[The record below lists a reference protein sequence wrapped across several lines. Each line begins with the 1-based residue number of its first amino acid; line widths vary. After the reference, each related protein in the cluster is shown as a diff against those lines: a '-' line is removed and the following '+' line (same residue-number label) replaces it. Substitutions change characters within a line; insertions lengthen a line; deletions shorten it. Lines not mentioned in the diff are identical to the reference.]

1 MDQVDCPTSPHESG
15 HLRDLRTTAPSQP
28 NALREALDDR
38 NNVFALE
45 SEPPSLSQ
53 QFLSLCPDDA
63 ALGFARNSHTAASAE
78 LEHAFVSEGAK
89 CPQHRVGVDTQDRCH
104 VVGGRQALT
113 GTNIAAGDVMTD
125 LCGDLFMQGHGVVSV
140 NLDMTHGDNHS
151 VTIVPSTRTYPKEAP
166 APDLVDYELVIRE
179 ARRRQRRRWLVI
191 AVVIVTAACSVAA
204 IVGLSGRGATPK
216 HPAVR
221 PARTH
226 NVTPVGPTT
235 TGVVPQRPSSL
246 AIGPNKN
253 LYIADDMRNQVLERL
268 PDGSFVPVAGS
279 GTVGFSGDGGPA
291 TSAQLNYPSGIVFG
305 PDGTLYI
312 ADYGNGRIRAVSS
325 AGIITTIAGNG
336 GQGAWVA
343 DGTPALVASL
353 RPTAMAFG
361 PEALMYVADDREVL
375 RLEPNGSGAPFWRGA
390 FFTRV
395 LGENANE
402 YAGLYGIGG
411 PARSASADGANGV
424 AIDSSGNT
432 YVSGSNTK
440 AILMID
446 TQGIVH
452 FLGDLY
458 PRGPSGLVEA
468 PDGSVVAMDELAV
481 VGLSPQGIKTL
492 LSFPTTDKVGYLGIT
507 GFSPNGIAIGP
518 EGTLYLDTFSGNG
531 FADKS
536 ALIMIPSQGDGSP
549 SLLWEQ
555 RSS

>member
-1 MDQVDCPTSPHESG
+1 
-15 HLRDLRTTAPSQP
+15 
-28 NALREALDDR
+28 
-38 NNVFALE
+38 
-45 SEPPSLSQ
+45 LSQ
-53 QFLSLCPDDA
+53 QFLSLRPDDA

-78 LEHAFVSEGAK
+78 LEHAFISEGAK
-89 CPQHRVGVDTQDRCH
+89 CPQHCVGMDAQDGCH
-104 VVGGRQALT
+104 VVSGRKALT
-113 GTNIAAGDVMTD
+113 GTNIAACDVTTD
-125 LCGDLFMQGHGVVSV
+125 LCGDLVMQGHAVVSV
-140 NLDMTHGDNHS
+140 NLDMTHGDKHS
-151 VTIVPSTRTYPKEAP
+151 VTIVTGTRTTLKEEAP
-166 APDLVDYELVIRE
+166 APDLVDHELVIRE
-179 ARRRQRRRWLVI
+179 ARRRQCLRWLVI
-191 AVVIVTAACSVAA
+191 AVVVVAACLVAA
-204 IVGLSGRGATPK
+204 IVGLTGRGATPNTSSAR
-216 HPAVR
+216 HP
-221 PARTH
+221 RTH
-226 NVTPVGPTT
+226 KVTPVGPTT

-253 LYIADDMRNQVLERL
+253 LYMADDLRNQVLERL
-268 PDGSFVPVAGS
+268 PDGTFEPVAGN

-291 TSAQLNYPSGIVFG
+291 TSAQLNYPSGITFG

-343 DGTPALVASL
+343 DGTPALEASL

-361 PEALMYVADDREVL
+361 PEALMYVADDQEVL
-375 RLEPNGSGAPFWRGA
+375 RLEPNGT
-390 FFTRV
+390 FTRV

-424 AIDSSGNT
+424 AADSFGNV

-440 AILMID
+440 AILMVD
-446 TQGIVH
+446 PQGIVH

-492 LSFPTTDKVGYLGIT
+492 LSFPTTDKVSYLGIT
-507 GFSPNGIAIGP
+507 GFSPNGIAAGP
-518 EGTLYLDTFSGNG
+518 GGTFYLDTFYGNG
-531 FADKS
+531 YADKS
-536 ALIMIPSQGDGSP
+536 ALIMIPPQGTGSP

-555 RSS
+555 RSP